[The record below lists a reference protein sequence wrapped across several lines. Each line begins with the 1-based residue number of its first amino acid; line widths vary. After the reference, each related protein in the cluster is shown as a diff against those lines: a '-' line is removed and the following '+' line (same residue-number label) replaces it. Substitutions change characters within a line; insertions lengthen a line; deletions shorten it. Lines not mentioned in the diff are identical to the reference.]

1 MIFVVTLQKCFFKAT
16 VKYAVYDIPTNE
28 HSDYEWKVNT
38 YTPSTDIFILIKH
51 LRKYRM
57 NWQLVQDFV
66 LCILY
71 EMIGMTPD
79 SLCSLMFLT
88 LLIPNLV
95 LAHLGKYLVVLVIG
109 FSTLITH
116 TRCYLLR

>member
-1 MIFVVTLQKCFFKAT
+1 
-16 VKYAVYDIPTNE
+16 
-28 HSDYEWKVNT
+28 
-38 YTPSTDIFILIKH
+38 
-51 LRKYRM
+51 
-57 NWQLVQDFV
+57 
-66 LCILY
+66 
-71 EMIGMTPD
+71 MIGMTPD

-116 TRCYLLR
+116 TQGVTYLGS

>member
-1 MIFVVTLQKCFFKAT
+1 
-16 VKYAVYDIPTNE
+16 
-28 HSDYEWKVNT
+28 
-38 YTPSTDIFILIKH
+38 
-51 LRKYRM
+51 
-57 NWQLVQDFV
+57 
-66 LCILY
+66 
-71 EMIGMTPD
+71 MIGMTPD

-116 TRCYLLR
+116 TQDVTYLGTMRYSKTQPPDFPPKGSGHVISNFLLSAGILAQYKTFHVSF